1 VSVEEQAFILHQMW
15 MAGETCEAIG
25 KRLGV
30 STSTAHKLAQRYKLP
45 KRPKPMRTKTVD
57 PTPEEIEIRKAECR
71 AKHMAQRRTED
82 VNNTHSKVSKWRRG
96 ICQTR

>member
-1 VSVEEQAFILHQMW
+1 MEEQAFILHQMW

-71 AKHMAQRRTED
+71 AKHMAERQAETIVVTQHRVSYRR
-82 VNNTHSKVSKWRRG
+82 RRE
-96 ICQTR
+96 CQL